1 VADAFHIDRDRA
13 FHAGDVL
20 GLLPRPALPNADV
33 ALRFDAEYPGGLA
46 PFGQTYVFGS
56 GVEEL
61 VLTERKALVANIPAD
76 EVDAALNRSTNR
88 LLELIW
94 ELVRLAW
101 FRDRPSR
108 LQSVF
113 GYRDLQAARD
123 CRAET
128 FDDATLPIWRVRST
142 DAFECDS
149 AWLDIS
155 GDGVTAVARAC
166 SYWKGDPRPGSLP
179 VHQESLLV
187 APVTVV
193 GLEPEAPGDARP

>member
-1 VADAFHIDRDRA
+1 MADAYHIDRDRA
-13 FHAGDVL
+13 LHAGDVL
-20 GLLPRPALPNADV
+20 GLLPRPALANAEL

-61 VLTERKALVANIPAD
+61 VLTERKAQLAGIPSAD
-76 EVDAALNRSTNR
+76 VDAALSRSTNR

-101 FRDRPSR
+101 FKDRPSR
-108 LQSVF
+108 LQTIF
-113 GYRDLQAARD
+113 GYRDLQGARD
-123 CRAET
+123 CRADT
-128 FDDATLPIWRVRST
+128 FGDATLPIWRVT
-142 DAFECDS
+142 ATKAFDCDS
-149 AWLDIS
+149 AWLDVS

-166 SYWKGDPRPGSLP
+166 AYWKGDPRSGSLP
-179 VHQESLLV
+179 VHKESLLV

-193 GLEPEAPGDARP
+193 GLEPEAPAEARP